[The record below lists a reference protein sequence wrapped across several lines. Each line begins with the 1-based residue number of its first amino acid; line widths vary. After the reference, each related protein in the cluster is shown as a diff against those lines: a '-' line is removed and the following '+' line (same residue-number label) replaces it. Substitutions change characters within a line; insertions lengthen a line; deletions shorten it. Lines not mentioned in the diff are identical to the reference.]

1 MERERGKVGGW
12 EIIKKLSLKVKTTKN
27 EETEGSVELKTNLG
41 HLSKTPFRLTFFTP
55 NRLGP
60 YSQSF
65 ISS

>member
-1 MERERGKVGGW
+1 VGGW

-41 HLSKTPFRLTFFTP
+41 HLSKTPFMLTFFTP

-60 YSQSF
+60 VFSKLHFF
-65 ISS
+65 ITDEWA